1 MNALLLLGLGKNWE
15 PQQRLRATGKDLPR
29 VDVFCPCYGE
39 GLDIITDTLMAML
52 DQDYPKDRY
61 RIVILDDGGSETV
74 RQLVIQLKSSNPDA
88 QLYYAARGA
97 AVKIHSKA
105 ANIAFGMDFVK
116 TLPGGAAPY
125 FGVLDIDMITGR
137 DYIRGTV
144 PFLEQDEK
152 VALAGAPQKFYNL
165 PQGFCLAPR
174 FHLDSDVIQR
184 LFDAKG
190 KAVCQGT
197 GYIARRSA
205 FEHIGGFPTMVKQE
219 DSFIVTIILQAYGFK
234 ARLVEEE
241 HQHGMNALTYT
252 DMAKL
257 QTKWMSGIIHGYSL
271 FAHPIISDKPFGT
284 KLSSIIPILHMTLL
298 RFWMMISL
306 PMIVAFSRCQVVPSN
321 GNSLLISL
329 ILSFIAYSSAYLLNW
344 TLSIAANDT
353 ISLDDGVRLWNLPYQ
368 LKGVLWLVKHQ
379 IFGETKMAAFKT
391 TGADVAHTRKLAS
404 KTFIGRLWR
413 TVTGDGGWMHLTFF
427 VILAY
432 VVSLTLN
439 EALPLQTSSYYA
451 LLTSIAYP
459 PFAKIILDCFYNA
472 FVPIQYVLSPDP
484 NARTREDFL
493 TRDVKTGIAR
503 PKKDCITPPTPA
515 FWGTAGITGLTWL
528 YFGLAPAWT
537 ALFA

>member
-1 MNALLLLGLGKNWE
+1 
-15 PQQRLRATGKDLPR
+15 
-29 VDVFCPCYGE
+29 
-39 GLDIITDTLMAML
+39 
-52 DQDYPKDRY
+52 
-61 RIVILDDGGSETV
+61 
-74 RQLVIQLKSSNPDA
+74 
-88 QLYYAARGA
+88 
-97 AVKIHSKA
+97 
-105 ANIAFGMDFVK
+105 
-116 TLPGGAAPY
+116 
-125 FGVLDIDMITGR
+125 
-137 DYIRGTV
+137 
-144 PFLEQDEK
+144 
-152 VALAGAPQKFYNL
+152 
-165 PQGFCLAPR
+165 
-174 FHLDSDVIQR
+174 
-184 LFDAKG
+184 
-190 KAVCQGT
+190 
-197 GYIARRSA
+197 
-205 FEHIGGFPTMVKQE
+205 
-219 DSFIVTIILQAYGFK
+219 
-234 ARLVEEE
+234 
-241 HQHGMNALTYT
+241 
-252 DMAKL
+252 
-257 QTKWMSGIIHGYSL
+257 
-271 FAHPIISDKPFGT
+271 
-284 KLSSIIPILHMTLL
+284 MTLL

-329 ILSFIAYSSAYLLNW
+329 VLSFIAYSSAYLLNW